1 MNSSW
6 EQQFELTIEEKN
18 ILLEVEP
25 IIFCCFY
32 RLQRCSKLQPAQQE
46 SPALIWTI
54 KYGKPYKCIAR
65 PHHRFRF
72 QKLWC
77 CIHTYLMDKVNWQT
91 QAPDTLLTDP
101 KLVMNTCIGGDSQI
115 VTQERGAKPDPIWTN
130 IQVLTLSINRSTKA
144 QELHIFHL
152 EQKNKSKRTREMAQ
166 IYPLSAWQLQLNFT
180 WKLI

>member
-18 ILLEVEP
+18 NLLEVEP

-101 KLVMNTCIGGDSQI
+101 KLVMHTCIGGDSQI
-115 VTQERGAKPDPIWTN
+115 VTLERGAKPDPIWTN
-130 IQVLTLSINRSTKA
+130 IRVLIQHQSEHKSTRTTYISPGAKE
-144 QELHIFHL
+144 Q
-152 EQKNKSKRTREMAQ
+152 EQKNSRNGSDLPIISMTTA
-166 IYPLSAWQLQLNFT
+166 T
-180 WKLI
+180 